1 MFSNSFKNLEKTR
14 DVLYH
19 PGITRVIY
27 FRGRNFAYYVEE
39 IKRACHQRSNYVK
52 VNLVIESKVELV
64 LSTNLRAMSIS
75 IRH

>member
-39 IKRACHQRSNYVK
+39 IKRACHQCKGQPRY
-52 VNLVIESKVELV
+52 
-64 LSTNLRAMSIS
+64 
-75 IRH
+75 